1 MSLRQTEHIRL
12 VLFYGTLLLVTWL
25 LYRVCQPFLVPLA
38 WAGVLAIAWWP
49 VHCRLTTRFRPSPF
63 RSTVAAGISTAL
75 LSGLLIVPAVFLIIA
90 LAHQASG
97 AIDQV
102 QQASSGGPPPI
113 LREAWD
119 KARGWLPLPTLDEL
133 LTSLSAMAHDA
144 AGAIARQA
152 GSILGAFLV
161 VIFDVFIVIFALFFM
176 LRDGPAIG
184 MAIRHLMPLEP
195 AHRDRLVREIHDLIH
210 ASVISSMIV
219 ASVQGFLGGLLF
231 LILGVEG
238 ALFWGVVMSVLS
250 LFPLI
255 GSWLVWAPAAGWLLI
270 NGHLIK
276 GLILIV
282 GGVVM
287 VGGIDNVLRPI
298 LLGERSQMSMLHL
311 FIALVG
317 GVAAFGF
324 IGLILGPVVMAIG
337 LSVFRAYA
345 LEQSAAEPPKI
356 VGR

>member
-1 MSLRQTEHIRL
+1 MSSRQTEHIQL
-12 VLFYGTLLLVTWL
+12 ALFYGTLLLVTWL
-25 LYRVCQPFLVPLA
+25 LYRISQPFLVPLA

-49 VHCRLTTRFRPSPF
+49 VHRRLTSRFRP
-63 RSTVAAGISTAL
+63 TVAAGISTAL

-90 LAHQASG
+90 LAQQASG

-102 QQASSGGPPPI
+102 QRVTAEGPPPI
-113 LREAWD
+113 LRETWE
-119 KARGWLPLPTLDEL
+119 KLSTWLPLPTLDEL
-133 LTSLSAMAHDA
+133 QASLGNAARDA

-161 VIFDVFIVIFALFFM
+161 VLFDVVIVIFALFFM

-184 MAIRHLMPLEP
+184 VAIRQLMPLEP
-195 AHRDRLVREIHDLIH
+195 AHRERLAREVNDLIH
-210 ASVISSMIV
+210 ASVVSSMIV

-231 LILGVEG
+231 LILGIEG
-238 ALFWGVVMSVLS
+238 SLFWGVVMSVLS

-270 NGHLIK
+270 NGHVIK
-276 GLILIV
+276 GVILIV

-287 VGGIDNVLRPI
+287 VGGVDNVLRPI
-298 LLGERSQMSMLHL
+298 LLGERSQMSMLL
-311 FIALVG
+311 LLVALLG

-324 IGLILGPVVMAIG
+324 IGIILGPVVMAVG

-345 LEQSAAEPPKI
+345 LEQANGSPAEPSAKI
-356 VGR
+356 AAP